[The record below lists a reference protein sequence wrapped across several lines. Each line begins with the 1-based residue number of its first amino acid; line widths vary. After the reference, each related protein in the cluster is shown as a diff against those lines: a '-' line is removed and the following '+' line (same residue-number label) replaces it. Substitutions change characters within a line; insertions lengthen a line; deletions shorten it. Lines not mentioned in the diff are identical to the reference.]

1 MAAMSLINQM
11 LRDLEERRRKEAPE
25 TSQVSVVIPS
35 TKRRWPWLVVG
46 VAVIGAAVAVWQ
58 WPERSLPVP
67 KPVVVAAMEPV
78 AEGVAEP
85 APVGQPVVDN
95 AQLVSVQAS
104 ETSEQFRVVFE
115 LSRSVDWRVAATA
128 AQAMTLAVPVDGVPS
143 SQSDT
148 LTLLAGWNSR
158 PQDGGSELELT
169 ATAPV
174 AWKVFSLDADDHHGW
189 RMVVQGRRLQP
200 QPVVQIEK
208 APVAPPTEV
217 TPKPVEES
225 APPVVRKQLS
235 ARDQLWAQAQ
245 QFRQQGELVRA
256 AAALDQLLVVQP
268 EDREARLALIKVLLQ
283 QRQQDQALRVASAG
297 REQQPDDTL
306 WLILRARLLAETDQL
321 AEALYELDVEQAPT
335 VAASPE
341 FYALKAALLQRAM
354 RFDEALPIY
363 QLLCEA
369 FPQQAPWW
377 FGRAVTASQLG
388 DRDQARD
395 SFKRALNLPGLEMS
409 LKQYATQQLQRL
421 GEN

>member
-1 MAAMSLINQM
+1 MSLMNQW
-11 LRDLEERRRKEAPE
+11 LRDLKALRRNEAPA
-25 TSQVSVVIPS
+25 TSQVNVVIPP

-46 VAVIGAAVAVWQ
+46 VAVIGTAVAAWQ
-58 WPERSLPVP
+58 WPELSLPEP

-85 APVGQPVVDN
+85 ASESEPIADN
-95 AQLVSVQAS
+95 AQVVSVQAS
-104 ETSEQFRVVFE
+104 ETAEQFRVVFE

-143 SQSDT
+143 SQLDT
-148 LTLLAGWNSR
+148 LTLLAGWKSR
-158 PQDGGSELELT
+158 PQGGGSELELT

-174 AWKVFSLDADDHHGW
+174 VWKVFSLDADDHHGW
-189 RMVVQGRRLQP
+189 RMVVQGRRLHP
-200 QPVVQIEK
+200 QPVALVEK
-208 APVAPPTEV
+208 EPVAPPEEV

-235 ARDQLWAQAQ
+235 PRDQLWAQAQ

-268 EDREARLALIKVLLQ
+268 EDREARLALIKTLLQ
-283 QRQQDQALRVASAG
+283 QNQQEQALRVASAG

-306 WLILRARLLAETDQL
+306 WLVLKARLLAETDQL
-321 AEALYELDVEQAPT
+321 AEALNELDVEQAPPVT
-335 VAASPE
+335 ASPE

-363 QLLCEA
+363 RVLCEA

-388 DRDQARD
+388 DRVQARD